1 MSQQILKKVDG
12 SFKSFF
18 GLLKKKNKGMYN
30 AKVKL
35 PNYLPK
41 NSFSTLI
48 IGFVRLNEDTFVIP
62 YSNSFKKNHKKRVIV
77 HICG

>member
-1 MSQQILKKVDG
+1 MAQQILKKVDG

-35 PNYLPK
+35 PNYIPK

-48 IGFVRLNEDTFVIP
+48 IGFVRLNEDTFVIIP
-62 YSNSFKKNHKKRVIV
+62 KFMLGSLKFNILMK
-77 HICG
+77 